1 MANEDYVKKILKFA
15 TKNKIIVHVF
25 QTNID
30 FIVDQRHFSIMA
42 VMVKHSILLRQK
54 ITKMKPLL
62 AIAFKFKFM
71 QAQQSL
77 DNITMQQ

>member
-1 MANEDYVKKILKFA
+1 
-15 TKNKIIVHVF
+15 
-25 QTNID
+25 
-30 FIVDQRHFSIMA
+30 
-42 VMVKHSILLRQK
+42 
-54 ITKMKPLL
+54 MKPLL

>member
-1 MANEDYVKKILKFA
+1 MANEEYVKKILKFA
-15 TKNKIIVHVF
+15 TKNKIIVHIF

-30 FIVDQRHFSIMA
+30 FIVDQRHFSIMELMA
-42 VMVKHSILLRQK
+42 KQK

-77 DNITMQQ
+77 DKITMQK